1 MINFN
6 GQCVT
11 DLSSVQTSTSILSG
25 LADSY
30 SIYVPLVGTD
40 LILWE
45 SFYFHLMAQL
55 RQRRFSIPDHYTPDF
70 FEDQWAVLKKEDSK
84 NAQTLKI
91 TCFRAATPSMDQ
103 IYGET
108 MFILE
113 QENESLFPED
123 PAGLEIDLYKDALVM
138 AQLDTQGGKKPQ
150 PITRIAEIFALE
162 NGWDA
167 SVLLHTDMHLA
178 YSSRGTIYLKY
189 ADGSLKTPD
198 LKSGG
203 LSHPL
208 SRAWEEWLSEQ
219 KIALE
224 KSALAPFELQQ
235 AESILLCDPEKGF
248 AVVSK
253 YRKTS
258 YSNSQLTEWYQQF
271 KTQLG
276 L

>member
-11 DLSSVQTSTSILSG
+11 DLASVQTSTSIVSG

-30 SIYVPLVGTD
+30 SIYVPFVGAD

-70 FEDQWAVLKKEDSK
+70 FEGQWDALKKEDQK
-84 NAQTLKI
+84 KGQTLKI
-91 TCFRAATPSMDQ
+91 TCFRATAPNMDHM
-103 IYGET
+103 YGET

-113 QENESLFPED
+113 QKEEGLFPQQAE
-123 PAGLEIDLYKDALVM
+123 GLEIDLYKDATVM

-150 PITRIAEIFALE
+150 PITQIAEIFAFE

-167 SVLLHTDMHLA
+167 AVLLHSDMHLA
-178 YSSRGTIYLKY
+178 YSSLGTIYLKY

-219 KIALE
+219 KITLD

-248 AVVSK
+248 AGVSK

-258 YSNSQLTEWYQQF
+258 YSNSQLMEWYSQF
-271 KTQLG
+271 KTHLG